1 MARALEGVFLFLPN
15 GVERSVTERYELVA
29 PLSKN
34 VCEFRPPLLS
44 SSRQDCS
51 HTRARPPS
59 MRVCPVCGYS
69 CTSGSLAD
77 ERWAAHLGTHSLSL
91 FAEQLVPLTTE
102 ETYETWTPLA
112 QCQAS
117 DRTALQSPRQKPS
130 EFAAY
135 ESARRARRR
144 NLRASHDS
152 VGTSGSGGSAMDHT
166 AAAVL
171 LTATPPSSDTPE
183 SDSSRCELPLDVLLH
198 REWAWRRPKSTPA
211 PLPSRVLWE
220 NAARARPFDFATAA
234 AGASP
239 AARQTNPSSVA
250 HIQQQHAHQHPN
262 HHQQQHHHHHHQHP
276 RRSDPSRGYGTGEL
290 RNVDTSWTVSALAED
305 RLSWEPR
312 ALKLIAR
319 HARLYGDGQ

>member
-1 MARALEGVFLFLPN
+1 MARALEGGLFFFFLQTGYGSSRNVRIQGLQ
-15 GVERSVTERYELVA
+15 A
-29 PLSKN
+29 PSPGL
-34 VCEFRPPLLS
+34 

-91 FAEQLVPLTTE
+91 LAEQLVPLTTE

-166 AAAVL
+166 TAGAAAVL

-183 SDSSRCELPLDVLLH
+183 SDSSRCELPLNVLLH
-198 REWAWRRPKSTPA
+198 RERAWRRPKSTPA

-239 AARQTNPSSVA
+239 AARQTNPSSIA

-262 HHQQQHHHHHHQHP
+262 HHNQHHQHHQQQHP